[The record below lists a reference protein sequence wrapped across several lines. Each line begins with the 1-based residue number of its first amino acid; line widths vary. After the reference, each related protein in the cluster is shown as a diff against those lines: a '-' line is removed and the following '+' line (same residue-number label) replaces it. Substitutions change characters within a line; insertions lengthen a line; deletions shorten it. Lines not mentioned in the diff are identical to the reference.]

1 MEPITNLDVFERL
14 AVAMVVGALLG
25 FERER
30 ADKPAGL
37 RTYMLVCEGA
47 TLFMLCAIMLSA
59 QMRSFGGVSDPG
71 RIAST
76 VVQGIGFIA
85 GGVILTTGRQ
95 VRGLTTAAGLWV
107 TAALGL
113 LIGSGYLLLAVV
125 AAALT
130 LVALVGLAKLEQRF
144 PVGTASGV
152 RDADASGKVAKSDE

>member
-1 MEPITNLDVFERL
+1 MEPITNLEVFERL
-14 AVAMVVGALLG
+14 AVAMVIGALLG
-25 FERER
+25 YERER

-47 TLFMLCAIMLSA
+47 ALFMLCAVLLSA
-59 QMRSFGGVSDPG
+59 QMRAFGGVSDPS

-113 LIGSGYLLLAVV
+113 LVGAGYYVLAIGAAV
-125 AAALT
+125 LT
-130 LVALVGLAKLEQRF
+130 LVALVGLAKLEHRF
-144 PVGTASGV
+144 AVGTAPGVQEGDGSGTV
-152 RDADASGKVAKSDE
+152 S